1 MKIQISKESEKIIK
15 SLKQR
20 FRSAFIDEAII
31 YFAKTQEGIEKLERW
46 KTDIN
51 NGSKVS
57 LKSTQKEF
65 NGGKEK
71 ELSPEDFKELA
82 GDFAED

>member
-31 YFAKTQEGIEKLERW
+31 YFAKTEEGIEKLERW
-46 KTDIN
+46 KIDIN

-57 LKSTQKEF
+57 LKEPQKEL
-65 NGGKEK
+65 NGKEK

-82 GDFAED
+82 GDFADD

>member
-31 YFAKTQEGIEKLERW
+31 YFAKTQGGIEKLERW
-46 KTDIN
+46 KIDIN

-57 LKSTQKEF
+57 LKALEKEL
-65 NGGKEK
+65 NGREK

>member
-31 YFAKTQEGIEKLERW
+31 YFAETQEGIEKLERW
-46 KTDIN
+46 KIDIS

-57 LKSTQKEF
+57 LEAPQKEF
-65 NGGKEK
+65 NGKEK

-82 GDFAED
+82 GDFADD

>member
-31 YFAKTQEGIEKLERW
+31 YFAKTQEGIEKLGRW
-46 KTDIN
+46 EIDIN

-57 LKSTQKEF
+57 LKAPQKEF
-65 NGGKEK
+65 NGKEK